1 MITTVLKIHREFGVV
16 PIDGVEVISLKK
28 SNRVNKKYMITVRYK
43 GMIKNIHFGDTRY
56 EQYEDRTNLKAF
68 KSQDHRDTDR
78 RINYLKRA
86 TQIRNSKGLAVN
98 DAFSPNRY
106 AVLLLW

>member
-1 MITTVLKIHREFGVV
+1 MQTVTNIHRQFGVV

-43 GMIKNIHFGDTRY
+43 GMIKTIHFGDTRY
-56 EQYEDRTNLKAF
+56 GHYEDRTNLKAF
-68 KSQDHRDTDR
+68 SRQDHRDADR

-86 TQIRNSKGLAVN
+86 TKIRNRNGLSVN
-98 DAFSPNRY
+98 DPFSPNRY
-106 AVLLLW
+106 AVTLLW